1 MGGGVVIAVWLLILQ
16 PDNPISQKCS
26 LLMAAGKP
34 MKRWAAICFSP
45 VLQHR
50 QKFQATFY
58 DPSTTHNLGR
68 YFLFVFV
75 YLCILFIT
83 IIISDQYAMN
93 SEGGDGKQDGDT
105 LVVLQSWEAAILTLT
120 DSLSAFVHLC
130 FCVFLYLCNCVFVH
144 SYLYLRIWHSYLYLH
159 IWIFHLFNVDLPWF
173 SFCNRVC
180 IIFSFWD

>member
-1 MGGGVVIAVWLLILQ
+1 
-16 PDNPISQKCS
+16 
-26 LLMAAGKP
+26 MAAGKP

-68 YFLFVFV
+68 YFLFVFM
-75 YLCILFIT
+75 YLCILFIII

-105 LVVLQSWEAAILTLT
+105 LVVLQS
-120 DSLSAFVHLC
+120 
-130 FCVFLYLCNCVFVH
+130 
-144 SYLYLRIWHSYLYLH
+144 
-159 IWIFHLFNVDLPWF
+159 
-173 SFCNRVC
+173 
-180 IIFSFWD
+180 

>member
-1 MGGGVVIAVWLLILQ
+1 
-16 PDNPISQKCS
+16 
-26 LLMAAGKP
+26 MAAGKP

-58 DPSTTHNLGR
+58 DPSTTHNLAR

-75 YLCILFIT
+75 YLCILFII

-105 LVVLQSWEAAILTLT
+105 LVVLQS
-120 DSLSAFVHLC
+120 
-130 FCVFLYLCNCVFVH
+130 
-144 SYLYLRIWHSYLYLH
+144 
-159 IWIFHLFNVDLPWF
+159 
-173 SFCNRVC
+173 
-180 IIFSFWD
+180 